1 MKKSRRGNRL
11 PLFLRE
17 LHEQSARPRTYVA
30 RVIYALAL
38 YGITLWQA
46 SDQLSVARTYGSG
59 VQVLGSGGRIFQTIV
74 GWQYAGVL
82 LVMPVITAGA
92 IAGERE
98 RNTLLLLLGTHLSPL
113 EIVLQKLASRMLVML
128 SLIAMSIPL
137 MAFAYSL
144 GGVDEQELSLHV
156 ASLILTALLIGAYS
170 MFWSARSSSTTGAML
185 GTLLTFPLLLLITG
199 CCCGQMIGAVLFTGG
214 QSQGATGYVAVY
226 GLASV
231 IGTVIFLSMA
241 TDIMI
246 NRIELPSKGLV
257 GEAFHTADQVFHNAN
272 QVFGGIELVSDRQTL
287 PTDRPVAWLSL
298 RGRALSKLSHQV
310 RVVLLM
316 EIVACFALIP
326 LLADARWGGRWE
338 SRTGGMVMFLEL
350 VALLFVTTSAS
361 GMIPGWRGRET
372 LPVLA
377 TTPLESR
384 AILSQAMHGLHRLIL
399 LLTIPLATILL
410 ARMYVFHM
418 SAESLINALGWLFGA
433 TSGLLM
439 SAWLAVAVSLHV
451 KTQLQSLLFSVG
463 LVFGWI
469 FFAANTG
476 NDVAMQLNLLFPSLS
491 FLLLE
496 EDPLALQWLPGL
508 LTLVLLLTVLRWYCL
523 KNADRFLGRC

>member
-1 MKKSRRGNRL
+1 MKKSRRGNRF

-17 LHEQSARPRTYVA
+17 LHEQSARARTYVA

-38 YGITLWQA
+38 YGIALWQA
-46 SDQLSVARTYGSG
+46 SDQLNAVRAYGSG

-156 ASLILTALLIGAYS
+156 ASLILTTLLIGAYS

-185 GTLLTFPLLLLITG
+185 GTLLTFPLLLLIAG
-199 CCCGQMIGAVLFTGG
+199 CCCGQMIGAVLFARG
-214 QSQGATGYVAVY
+214 SAIGYVAVF

-231 IGTVIFLSMA
+231 VGTVIFLSMA

-272 QVFGGIELVSDRQTL
+272 QVFGGIELVKDRQTL

-316 EIVACFALIP
+316 EIIACFALIP

-350 VALLFVTTSAS
+350 VALLFVTASAS

-410 ARMYVFHM
+410 ARMYVFRM

-439 SAWLAVAVSLHV
+439 SAWLAVAVSLHA
-451 KTQLQSLLFSVG
+451 KTQLQSLLASVG

-469 FFAANTG
+469 FFAANSG
-476 NDVAMQLNLLFPSLS
+476 YDVARQLNLLFPSLS

-496 EDPLALQWLPGL
+496 EDPLAFQWLPGL